1 MNKTKQSFVITVL
14 LVVSSTS
21 FSTTMPVRK
30 AKPMPTMEELAF
42 PYCKLTD
49 ANRDSLKGNIFEKL
63 EVIFT
68 AIKNE
73 WGIPRALVFHGQRG
87 VGKTLSA
94 LALAGELDGYFMHF
108 KVKKLLKDGNCEY
121 KIEQIFDHARTC
133 VKDHN
138 KYIIIFFDDIHLLRK
153 KNYQTSEMREFVDT
167 LADEVMKEDLNK
179 KILVITATYEPGE
192 EIANFFTKEPF
203 QAVEFTI
210 PDKESR
216 LAILMHYFEQSSC
229 FDKELHEPMLDN
241 LATLTYDFT
250 PRDLKGH
257 VTKAKSSLGQR
268 HKDSKDMTQHKFTQ
282 KDFDSARKS
291 TNTMKVKKPGEK
303 GWGET
308 ILDKSIQIGTGV
320 AISLIAG
327 YFGGRSGGNGG
338 GNSGNGSP
346 TGSSGSQ

>member
-192 EIANFFTKEPF
+192 EIANLFTKEPF

-210 PDKESR
+210 PDEESR
-216 LAILMHYFEQSSC
+216 QAILMHYFAQSL
-229 FDKELHEPMLDN
+229 FFNKKLHEPMIAN
-241 LATLTYDFT
+241 LAIMAYDLT
-250 PRDLKGH
+250 PRDLKGL
-257 VTKAKSSLGQR
+257 VVKAESSLGQR
-268 HKDSKDMTQHKFTQ
+268 HKNSKYKTKQDMAKHKFTQ
-282 KDFDSARKS
+282 EDFDSARKS
-291 TNTMKVKKPGEK
+291 TNTMKVKEDGSFSL
-303 GWGET
+303 T
-308 ILDKSIQIGTGV
+308 RV
-320 AISLIAG
+320 AEGSVVATVGAIVGFVIAIIAG
-327 YFGGRSGGNGG
+327 SNGGNGG
-338 GNSGNGSP
+338 K
-346 TGSSGSQ
+346 